1 VARARGSS
9 PRTLAIGR
17 CGCDS
22 AVCSA
27 ASLLPSPH
35 SPMSS
40 SAAARP
46 SSARAASMALSTAR
60 RLGPTR
66 RSVAAA
72 AAAAAVAEG
81 VAPVMGAA
89 ARPLLSAAC
98 KSSRELRCSTRFS
111 GDVNPPATAPAPIA
125 APPLPPGMA
134 SSPVRDEAPVLPRG
148 MPGAA
153 LRAAAVA
160 WHVASTCMQ

>member
-1 VARARGSS
+1 MARARGSS

-17 CGCDS
+17 CGCAS

-46 SSARAASMALSTAR
+46 SSARAASMALSTAG

-81 VAPVMGAA
+81 VVPVMGAA

-98 KSSRELRCSTRFS
+98 KSSRELRSKTRFS
-111 GDVNPPATAPAPIA
+111 GDVSPPAAAPAPIA
-125 APPLPPGMA
+125 APPLPPGRA

-148 MPGAA
+148 MPGAP

>member
-1 VARARGSS
+1 MARARGSS

-17 CGCDS
+17 CGCAS

-46 SSARAASMALSTAR
+46 SSARAASMALSTAG

-66 RSVAAA
+66 RSVAA

-98 KSSRELRCSTRFS
+98 KSSRELRSKTRFS
-111 GDVNPPATAPAPIA
+111 GDVSPPATAPAPIA
-125 APPLPPGMA
+125 APPLPPGRA

-148 MPGAA
+148 MPGAP